1 MHRLCRCTD
10 RYDPAL
16 AGASLF
22 KKAIDNSDLFKTN
35 PDLTNVK
42 GWTMGFIYRMQ
53 EKGLEVY
60 QKDIEQE
67 FNISRSTATELLQNL
82 EQNDFLTREVS
93 LTDGRLKRN
102 VLKDKA
108 IKLQEAVIE
117 TLNQVENKLLDGF
130 SREEQEI
137 LFNYLGR
144 IRKNLE
150 GKD

>member
-1 MHRLCRCTD
+1 
-10 RYDPAL
+10 
-16 AGASLF
+16 
-22 KKAIDNSDLFKTN
+22 
-35 PDLTNVK
+35 
-42 GWTMGFIYRMQ
+42 MGFIYRMQ

-93 LTDGRLKRN
+93 LTDGRLKRI

-117 TLNQVENKLLDGF
+117 TFNQVENKLLDGF

>member
-1 MHRLCRCTD
+1 MILQNRAGKEM
-10 RYDPAL
+10 RYIT
-16 AGASLF
+16 SLF

-42 GWTMGFIYRMQ
+42 GWTMVFIYRMQ

-93 LTDGRLKRN
+93 LTDGRLKRI

-117 TLNQVENKLLDGF
+117 TFNQVENKLLDGF